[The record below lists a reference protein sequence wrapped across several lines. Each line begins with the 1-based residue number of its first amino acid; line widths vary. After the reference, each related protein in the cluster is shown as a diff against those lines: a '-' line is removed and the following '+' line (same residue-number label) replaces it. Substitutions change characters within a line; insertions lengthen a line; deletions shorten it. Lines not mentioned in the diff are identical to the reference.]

1 MLGLIT
7 ARTVSKGRYGRS
19 KEIASCVPKNIDA
32 PRIMVDA
39 EAEMESV
46 FSANYRYQSS
56 L

>member
-19 KEIASCVPKNIDA
+19 KEITSCVPKNIDA
-32 PRIMVDA
+32 PHIMTES
-39 EAEMESV
+39 EAEMGAV
-46 FSANYRYQSS
+46 FSASYRHQSA